1 MDRIL
6 LLAIG
11 YICGLFQT
19 GYLYGKLVKNMDIR
33 KSGSG
38 NAGATNSLRV
48 LGIKAGII
56 VLLGDA
62 MKAFIPCM
70 IVRYLYA
77 TCPDIVYTRMLYIGL
92 GAILGHNFPFYLN
105 FKGGKGVASTAGII
119 LATDLKV
126 TLVCL
131 IIFVLTVSIT
141 RYVSLGSILV
151 MLTTIIM
158 FSYYNLSGV
167 YMQSGTAVVEFELL
181 TLIIAGM
188 SIYRHRAN
196 IHRLLTH
203 SENKISFSSK
213 H

>member
-77 TCPDIVYTRMLYIGL
+77 ACPDIVYTRMLYIGL
-92 GAILGHNFPFYLN
+92 GAILGHNFPFYLD

-158 FSYYNLSGV
+158 FSYYNLSGI
-167 YMQSGTAVVEFELL
+167 YMQRGTAVVEFEIL

-203 SENKISFSSK
+203 SENKISLSSK

>member
-70 IVRYLYA
+70 IVRGIYA

-92 GAILGHNFPFYLN
+92 GAILGHNFPFYLD

-158 FSYYNLSGV
+158 FSYYNLSGI
-167 YMQSGTAVVEFELL
+167 YMQRGTAVVEFEIL

-188 SIYRHRAN
+188 SYQNYH
-196 IHRLLTH
+196 HRLNYL
-203 SENKISFSSK
+203 I
-213 H
+213 

>member
-70 IVRYLYA
+70 IVRHLYA
-77 TCPDIVYTRMLYIGL
+77 SCPDIVYTRMLYIGL
-92 GAILGHNFPFYLN
+92 GAILGHNFPFYLD

-158 FSYYNLSGV
+158 FSYYNLSGI
-167 YMQSGTAVVEFELL
+167 YMQRGTAVVEFELL